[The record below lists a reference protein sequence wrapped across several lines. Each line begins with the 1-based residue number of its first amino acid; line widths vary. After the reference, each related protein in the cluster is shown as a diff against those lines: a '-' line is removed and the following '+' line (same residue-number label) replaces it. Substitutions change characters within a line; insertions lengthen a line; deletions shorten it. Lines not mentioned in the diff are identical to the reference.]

1 MKDHTLSNRKAGR
14 SASASR
20 SHPGTAQASSPHP
33 ATARILQMQKTVG
46 NRAVLQMLA
55 VPATTRPSPIQRK
68 ITYQD
73 GKKEKELPTTWKKIQ
88 ALSGDIRDQIDNV
101 LQNVRGTIKGTVD
114 EDKLKK
120 AFIKLAQDDK
130 SALDLFEQHGEIEK
144 AVLSG
149 YNRRMNAKHRLNKR
163 TEEGMKIAEHLTE
176 KDDHLIFMP
185 NARNPMVQPNHL
197 EQFDYDPKTSDF
209 SKTQTHLSTV
219 LLDLLG
225 TGEEVQSSLAKDK
238 SGVFISTNR
247 NAPNRKLRKRMS
259 SRKNIKDG
267 AKEILLDRGLDKMN
281 LDEAMGDRTV
291 RHALKLFD
299 RIDNYLTD
307 DSLVTVPSDVDGK
320 LDGRHAEVRIEQT
333 KNWNEDDYHLPS
345 GTKYPCMS
353 CSLYFH
359 EEGYGIG
366 DKSGPLW
373 TTNPGMSPQMESE
386 LLKGMKIGN
395 LGEKTGV
402 VGKRLSHQ
410 YGKHSGKFKIGYG
423 KKKDGSYTLDH
434 QADSDSEYEEE
445 DFKKLKQKVYGKVD
459 SDSNKKKDK
468 KSLKRP
474 LVSTYEEE
482 KIKKV
487 KK

>member
-1 MKDHTLSNRKAGR
+1 
-14 SASASR
+14 
-20 SHPGTAQASSPHP
+20 
-33 ATARILQMQKTVG
+33 
-46 NRAVLQMLA
+46 MLA
-55 VPATTRPSPIQRK
+55 VPATTQPSPIQRK
-68 ITYQD
+68 ITYRD
-73 GKKEKELPTTWKKIQ
+73 GKTEKELPKTWKKIQ
-88 ALSGDIRDQIDNV
+88 ALSYDVRDQVEKV
-101 LQNVRGTIKGTVD
+101 LENVRGTIKGTVN
-114 EDKLKK
+114 EDKLQK
-120 AFIKLAQDDK
+120 AFVKLAQDDK
-130 SALDLFEQHGEIEK
+130 TAFDLFKQHGEIEK

-149 YNRRMNAKHRLNKR
+149 YKRRMNAKNRLNKR
-163 TEEGMKIAEHLTE
+163 TEEGTEIAEHVKG
-176 KDDHLIFMP
+176 KDDQLIYIP
-185 NARNPMVQPNHL
+185 NARNPMLHPEHL
-197 EQFDYDPKTSDF
+197 EQFDYDPKTSGL
-209 SKTQTHLSTV
+209 SQTQTHLSTV
-219 LLDLLG
+219 MLDLIG
-225 TGEEVQSSLAKDK
+225 SGEEVQSSLAKDQ

-247 NAPNRKLRKRMS
+247 NASNRKLRKRMS
-259 SRKNIKDG
+259 SKKNIKDG
-267 AKEILLDRGLDKMN
+267 AKELLIDRGLEEMD

-333 KNWNEDDYHLPS
+333 KKWNEDHYHLPS

-395 LGEKTGV
+395 LGEKTGD

-423 KKKDGSYTLDH
+423 KKKDGSYSLDH

-445 DFKKLKQKVYGKVD
+445 DFKKLKQKVYGKDD